1 MPRRTVILHSRDCPP
16 VGGES
21 NRTSS
26 ERSDCCSAVSI
37 GARIYYSRRKTS
49 RGVQPRRLPREMS
62 PTCRYHLAGSCTRG
76 ATCPFSHDVDDR
88 LAGQGSSGIVA
99 DTKKVCKF
107 FLRGGEYHCSF
118 GDRCKYLH
126 VRPEFDAVS
135 SHYQAPVGVPTPDVD
150 LPADPFETNTLTS
163 ALDES
168 SAEEVSVCTAYYSTG
183 TCANNRCPL
192 RHDFTQ
198 CSLCENW
205 TLHPDD
211 ADAARRHVEE
221 CTARH
226 KRIEM
231 RARSQHIEC
240 GICLEPVIENNRKFG
255 LLSCDH
261 AFCLRC
267 IRNWR
272 SNTSG
277 GADVDSALRTCP
289 ICRTTSWFIVPSAV
303 WPASAEDREL
313 IVAGYK
319 AKLASIDCRLF
330 NFGDGACP
338 FAQSCFYKHAYRDGT
353 LEDSRPRTVAV
364 DEDEVKVVQPVKLCD
379 WIGDKLAQHERRRR

>member
-1 MPRRTVILHSRDCPP
+1 MEERRT
-16 VGGES
+16 
-21 NRTSS
+21 T
-26 ERSDCCSAVSI
+26 
-37 GARIYYSRRKTS
+37 
-49 RGVQPRRLPREMS
+49 
-62 PTCRYHLAGSCTRG
+62 PTCRHHLSGSCSRG
-76 ATCPFSHDVDDR
+76 ASCPFRHE
-88 LAGQGSSGIVA
+88 GSSSAAVA
-99 DTKKVCKF
+99 DTKRVCKF
-107 FLRGGEYHCSF
+107 YLRGDYHCSF
-118 GDRCKYLH
+118 GDRCRYLH
-126 VRPEFDAVS
+126 VRPECDARS
-135 SHYQAPVGVPTPDVD
+135 SHYEAPSGVPTPDVD
-150 LPADPFETNTLTS
+150 LPADPFETNTLSS
-163 ALDES
+163 ALEQSVDGLEQS
-168 SAEEVSVCTAYYSTG
+168 VDAVDAVDAEVSVCTAYYSTG
-183 TCANNRCPL
+183 ACASERCPL
-192 RHDFTQ
+192 RHDYAQ

-205 TLHPDD
+205 ALHPTD

-226 KRIEM
+226 SRIEM
-231 RARSQHIEC
+231 RSRSQHVEC
-240 GICLEPVIENNRKFG
+240 GICLERIIENSRKFG

-289 ICRTTSWFIVPSAV
+289 ICRMTTYFIVPSAV
-303 WPASAEDREL
+303 WPGSAEEKEV

-330 NFGDGACP
+330 NFGDGVCP
-338 FAQSCFYKHAYRDGT
+338 FAQSCFYRHAYRDGT
-353 LEDSRPRTVAV
+353 LEDSRPRTVAI